1 MTLYEVIDNL
11 KNIAIAKNNINYVGD
26 GDIYK
31 LNSTPDIAYS
41 VFFIT
46 ENTHN
51 IDIDT
56 NTYSLNLFY
65 VDRLTADKD
74 NELKIKSDGITI
86 LKDIINEFNSLYP
99 DVSIT
104 FPIQVTTFL
113 QRFAD
118 ECAGAFAVLQ
128 IETDNEIG
136 ECYE

>member
-11 KNIAIAKNNINYVGD
+11 KNIAITKNNINYVGD
-26 GDIYK
+26 GDIYQ

-51 IDIDT
+51 IDEYT

-65 VDRLTADKD
+65 IDRLTADKD
-74 NELKIKSDGITI
+74 NVLKIKSDGITI
-86 LKDIINEFNSLYP
+86 LKNIINEFNSLYP
-99 DVSIT
+99 DVSIK

-118 ECAGAFAVLQ
+118 DCAGAFAVVQ

-136 ECYE
+136 QCYE

>member
-1 MTLYEVIDNL
+1 MTLYEIIENL
-11 KNIAIAKNNINYVGD
+11 KNIAITKNNINYVGD

-31 LNSTPDIAYS
+31 LNSTPDISYS

-65 VDRLTADKD
+65 IDRLTADKD

-86 LKDIINEFNSLYP
+86 LKNIVNEFNSLY
-99 DVSIT
+99 DNVSIT
-104 FPIQVTTFL
+104 FPFQITTFL

-118 ECAGAFAVLQ
+118 DCAGVYAVVQ
-128 IETDNEIG
+128 FEVDNLVG